1 MMKISIRIL
10 FTISIL
16 YFTNFLQAAIN
27 AAPTKAIKNTIT
39 RIEPSSW
46 WIGMKNPQVEIIV
59 FHPQISSFTPEINWE
74 GISII
79 STEKAENPDFVYL
92 TLQISATAAA
102 GDVPIYFVNGK
113 KKLVHSFNLQAR
125 SNSSGKVLGVNASDF
140 IYLAMPD
147 RFCNADPSNDIVAGL
162 EQTNIRRDSL
172 FVRHGGDLA
181 GVESKLNY
189 LSELGVTALWLNP
202 VHENNQPISSYHG
215 YAITDHY
222 KIDPRFGTNEQ
233 YRLLVEKARALKI
246 KTVMDIVPNHVGDR
260 HWLYKNQPSKSWFNQ
275 WDKFTKTTYRA
286 PTLIDPYATE
296 TDRKQFTN
304 GWFDRHMPD
313 LNQRDAHVAKFL
325 TQSYIWWVE
334 YTGLDAYRIDTYA
347 YPDQNYLS
355 QMAQDLLAEYPNLG
369 MFAEIW
375 DHGVAIQSF
384 FTEEFKA
391 RGRFDSHLP
400 SAIDF
405 QLHYAINDALTK
417 PFGWTD
423 GAARI
428 YYTLAQDI
436 LYKKAANNVTF
447 LDNHDLSRFFS
458 VVGENVDKY
467 KSGIAMLLTMRG
479 IPSMYYG
486 TEILMKNYADPD
498 GKVRADFPGGWAA
511 DSSNK
516 FLRVGRNPAEEDA
529 FRYVQKLAIWHKQ
542 SPAIAKGDFHQF
554 VPEKGI
560 YVYFRI
566 SDTEKIMVIVNTNAT
581 ETAISVERYDEFLKS
596 KRTGKSIISNGAID
610 LNELKLKGFSTE
622 ILSF

>member
-1 MMKISIRIL
+1 MKFIARIII
-10 FTISIL
+10 TISIL
-16 YFTNFLQAAIN
+16 HFCYALQAAPN
-27 AAPTKAIKNTIT
+27 SVLPKAIKNTIT
-39 RIEPSSW
+39 RIEPASW

-59 FHPQISSFTPEINWE
+59 FHPMISSYTPKITWE
-74 GISII
+74 GISIV
-79 STEKAENPDFVYL
+79 STVPAENPDFVYL
-92 TLQISATAAA
+92 TLQIAPNTAA
-102 GDVPIYFVNGK
+102 GEVPIYFINGK
-113 KKLVHSFNLQAR
+113 KRLVHGFNLQTRNNAD
-125 SNSSGKVLGVNASDF
+125 GKVLGVNASDF

-147 RFCNADPSNDIVAGL
+147 RFCNGDLNNDIIAGM

-202 VHENNQPISSYHG
+202 VQENNQPISSYHG

-222 KIDPRFGTNEQ
+222 KIDARFGSNEQ
-233 YRLLVEKARALKI
+233 YKQLVEKARVLKI
-246 KTVMDIVPNHVGDR
+246 KTVMDIVPNHTGDR
-260 HWLYKNQPSKSWFNQ
+260 HWLFKNQPSKSWFNQ

-286 PTLIDPYATE
+286 PTLVDPYATDK
-296 TDRKQFTN
+296 DRKQFTD
-304 GWFDRHMPD
+304 GWFDWHMPD
-313 LNQRDAHVAKFL
+313 LNQRDAHVAKYL

-334 YTGLDAYRIDTYA
+334 YTGLDAFRIDTYA
-347 YPDQNYLS
+347 YPDQNYLA

-375 DHGVAIQSF
+375 DHGVGIQSF
-384 FTEEFKA
+384 FTEKFKA

-400 SAIDF
+400 SALDF
-405 QLHYAINDALTK
+405 QLQYAITDALTK

-436 LYKKAANNVTF
+436 LYNKASNNVTF
-447 LDNHDLSRFFS
+447 LDNHDFSRFFS

-467 KSGIAMLLTMRG
+467 KSGMAMLMTMRG

-516 FLRVGRNPAEEDA
+516 FVRLGRKPAEEDA
-529 FRYVQKLAIWHKQ
+529 FRYVQKLAVWHKQ
-542 SPAIAKGDFHQF
+542 SPAIANGDFHQF

-566 SDTEKIMVIVNTNAT
+566 AEKERIMVVVNTNAT
-581 ETAISVERYDEFLKS
+581 ETAISVDRYDEFLKS
-596 KRTGKSIISNGAID
+596 KRTGKSIISNEMFN
-610 LNELKLKGFSTE
+610 LNEFKLKGFNTE
-622 ILSF
+622 IISF

>member
-1 MMKISIRIL
+1 MMKISTRIL

-27 AAPTKAIKNTIT
+27 AVPTKAIKNTIT

-46 WIGMKNPQVEIIV
+46 SIGMKNPQVEIIV

-102 GDVPIYFVNGK
+102 GDVPIYFVNSK

-147 RFCNADPSNDIVAGL
+147 RFCNADPSNDIVAGM

-325 TQSYIWWVE
+325 TQS
-334 YTGLDAYRIDTYA
+334 L
-347 YPDQNYLS
+347 
-355 QMAQDLLAEYPNLG
+355 
-369 MFAEIW
+369 
-375 DHGVAIQSF
+375 
-384 FTEEFKA
+384 
-391 RGRFDSHLP
+391 
-400 SAIDF
+400 
-405 QLHYAINDALTK
+405 
-417 PFGWTD
+417 FG
-423 GAARI
+423 G
-428 YYTLAQDI
+428 
-436 LYKKAANNVTF
+436 
-447 LDNHDLSRFFS
+447 
-458 VVGENVDKY
+458 
-467 KSGIAMLLTMRG
+467 
-479 IPSMYYG
+479 
-486 TEILMKNYADPD
+486 
-498 GKVRADFPGGWAA
+498 
-511 DSSNK
+511 
-516 FLRVGRNPAEEDA
+516 
-529 FRYVQKLAIWHKQ
+529 
-542 SPAIAKGDFHQF
+542 
-554 VPEKGI
+554 
-560 YVYFRI
+560 
-566 SDTEKIMVIVNTNAT
+566 
-581 ETAISVERYDEFLKS
+581 
-596 KRTGKSIISNGAID
+596 
-610 LNELKLKGFSTE
+610 
-622 ILSF
+622 

>member
-1 MMKISIRIL
+1 MKFSARII
-10 FTISIL
+10 FIFSIL
-16 YFTNFLQAAIN
+16 QFCVLFPVKTLST
-27 AAPTKAIKNTIT
+27 PPKSIKNTIA

-59 FHPQISSFTPEINWE
+59 FHPSISTFTPEILWE
-74 GISII
+74 GISIV
-79 STEKAENPDFVYL
+79 SADKTENPDFVFL
-92 TLQISATAAA
+92 TLQISPTAEA
-102 GDVPIYFVNGK
+102 GIVPIIFVNGK
-113 KKLVHSFNLQAR
+113 KRLVHGFNLQNR
-125 SNSSGKVLGVNASDF
+125 TNDGSKVLGINASDF

-147 RFCNADPSNDIVAGL
+147 RFCNGDPSNDIVAGM

-202 VHENNQPISSYHG
+202 VQENNQPISSYHG

-222 KIDPRFGTNEQ
+222 NIDARFGTNEQ
-233 YRLLVEKARALKI
+233 YRQLVEKARALKI
-246 KTVMDIVPNHVGDR
+246 KTVMDIVPNHTGDR
-260 HWLYKNQPSKSWFNQ
+260 HWLYKNQPSKSWFNK

-296 TDRKQFTN
+296 TDRKQFTD
-304 GWFDRHMPD
+304 GWFDWHMPD
-313 LNQRDAHVAKFL
+313 LNQRDPHVAKYL

-334 YTGLDAYRIDTYA
+334 YTGLDAFRIDTYA
-347 YPDQNYLS
+347 YPDQNYLA

-375 DHGVAIQSF
+375 DHGVPIQSF
-384 FTEEFKA
+384 FTEKFKA
-391 RGRFDSHLP
+391 RDRFDSHLP

-405 QLHYAINDALTK
+405 QLHFAITDALTK

-428 YYTLAQDI
+428 YYTFAQDI
-436 LYKKAANNVTF
+436 LYNKASNNVTF
-447 LDNHDLSRFFS
+447 LDNHDFSRFFS

-467 KSGIAMLLTMRG
+467 KSGIAMLMTMRG

-516 FLRVGRNPAEEDA
+516 FVRAGRKPAEEDA
-529 FRYVQKLAIWHKQ
+529 FRYVQKLAVWHKQ
-542 SPAIAKGDFHQF
+542 SPAIASGDFHQF

-566 SDTEKIMVIVNTNAT
+566 AEKERIMVVLNTNAT
-581 ETAISVERYDEFLKS
+581 ETAISVDRYDEFLKS
-596 KRTGKSIISNGAID
+596 KRAGKSIISNEMLN
-610 LNELKLKGFSTE
+610 LNEFKLKGFSTE
-622 ILSF
+622 IISF